1 MPVEVALGPVDFY
14 DHDLR
19 ECFSSFPCPTDRRK
33 LILPKLGG
41 TPQVWN
47 TCMVFFQS
55 VLLMGYAYTHWVSTK
70 LKLRQQLMLHG
81 CVLLVPILLMG
92 YLIATGPE
100 DAEGVSPFYY
110 AVKEWSPPAGSNPIV
125 D

>member
-33 LILPKLGG
+33 LLLPKLGG

-47 TCMVFFQS
+47 TCMVFFQTTLLAGYLLAHWS
-55 VLLMGYAYTHWVSTK
+55 VRRNVSTW
-70 LKLRQQLMLHG
+70 LHP
-81 CVLLVPILLMG
+81 LLLLG
-92 YLIATGPE
+92 SIATLPLSFARTPVAT
-100 DAEGVSPFYY
+100 DQ
-110 AVKEWSPPAGSNPIV
+110 PAMWLFVELVRVAGLPV
-125 D
+125 